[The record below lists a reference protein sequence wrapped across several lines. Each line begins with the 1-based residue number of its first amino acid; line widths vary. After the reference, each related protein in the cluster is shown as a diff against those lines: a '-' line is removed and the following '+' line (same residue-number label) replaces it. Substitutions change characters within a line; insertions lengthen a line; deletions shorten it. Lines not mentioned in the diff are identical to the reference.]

1 VVKASVARAIVAVEI
16 ALPFSSNETGFGKT
30 ALL

>member
-16 ALPFSSNETGFGKT
+16 ALSNETGFGKT